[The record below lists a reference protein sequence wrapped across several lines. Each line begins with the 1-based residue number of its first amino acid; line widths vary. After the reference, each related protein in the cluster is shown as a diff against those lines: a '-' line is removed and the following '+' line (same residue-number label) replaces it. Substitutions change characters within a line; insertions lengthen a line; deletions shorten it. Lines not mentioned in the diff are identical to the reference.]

1 LARGECAAA
10 KLLGWDFNTKP
21 SRDDDGWNCETCD
34 ARCIDAAIHGSFLR
48 PGVSLRQG
56 LPEAEVTHMQFD
68 IVTVV
73 ALILSIL
80 LLGYLTLTLLF
91 PEKF

>member
-1 LARGECAAA
+1 MH
-10 KLLGWDFNTKP
+10 
-21 SRDDDGWNCETCD
+21 S
-34 ARCIDAAIHGSFLR
+34 
-48 PGVSLRQG
+48 
-56 LPEAEVTHMQFD
+56 D

-73 ALILSIL
+73 ALILSVL